1 MRLVFPF
8 NCVAYVGG
16 GRVGMDRTSF
26 CVRDT
31 LIDHPPTPHPYACG
45 SNYNWNGEITT
56 GRVKLQLGCLQLGS
70 PGGAPSNKVVF
81 GAFTFR
87 SAGDVTHIAFRR
99 GSQGKPG
106 CGLTLLAPFGETRW
120 NYKVDARV
128 N

>member
-1 MRLVFPF
+1 MGILGYRG
-8 NCVAYVGG
+8 VGVILPILG
-16 GRVGMDRTSF
+16 YR
-26 CVRDT
+26 
-31 LIDHPPTPHPYACG
+31 ACG

-70 PGGAPSNKVVF
+70 PGGAPSNKIVF

-106 CGLTLLAPFGETRW
+106 CDLSDLRSLVETRW
-120 NYKVDARV
+120 NYKVHARV
-128 N
+128 SSNC